1 MKMRSQRK
9 IPKKISLTD
18 RRNKDAVS
26 DHRETECGLSH
37 NERATFCPGHFR
49 NKFNLTGLK
58 VISFKAQSFI
68 QRDKCYFIIGWREG
82 C

>member
-26 DHRETECGLSH
+26 DHRETECGTGNRPCHRCKREKRRLCGGKRLSRFMVCGTSG
-37 NERATFCPGHFR
+37 RAGTAG
-49 NKFNLTGLK
+49 GLFGGMEK
-58 VISFKAQSFI
+58 M
-68 QRDKCYFIIGWREG
+68 EL
-82 C
+82 